1 MIAVVEK
8 LHELE
13 APTESVRRQLTELA
27 ERLESKDGDTNDH
40 ATAVAALAVAI
51 AAELKIDG
59 EQLRHVELG
68 ALLHD
73 VGKLSVPDRILK
85 KPSHLTQLEWT
96 VMRNHPSTGERLL
109 IRILDL
115 PDVLAVVRSHHERWD
130 GAGYPDGLQG
140 AKIPLG
146 ARIVAVAD
154 AFQAML
160 ERRAYRPPRSRAEA
174 LAELIVSAG
183 THFDPACVDALRRL
197 LERQEVE
204 SRSSVDSP
212 ATAI

>member
-1 MIAVVEK
+1 VIAVVEK

-40 ATAVAALAVAI
+40 ATAVAALAGAI

-197 LERQEVE
+197 LERQELE
-204 SRSSVDSP
+204 SNLPRS
-212 ATAI
+212 

>member
-1 MIAVVEK
+1 MLAVVEK

-13 APTESVRRQLTELA
+13 SPTEDVRRRLTELA
-27 ERLESKDGDTNDH
+27 ERLETKDGDTTDH
-40 ATAVAALAVAI
+40 TTAVARLAVAI
-51 AAELKIDG
+51 ASELGIEG

-85 KPSHLTQLEWT
+85 KPSRLTQLEW
-96 VMRNHPSTGERLL
+96 VAMRRHAASGERLL

-130 GAGYPDGLQG
+130 GAGYPDGMRG
-140 AKIPLG
+140 ERIPLS

-154 AFQAML
+154 AFQAMV
-160 ERRAYRPPRSRAEA
+160 EPRAYRPPRTPAET
-174 LAELIVSAG
+174 LAELMLNAG
-183 THFDPACVDALRRL
+183 TQFDPACVDALRRV
-197 LERQEVE
+197 LEREK
-204 SRSSVDSP
+204 RRR
-212 ATAI
+212 